1 MTGFKN
7 EDVNLEALPVA
18 SAVLNNF
25 KEGGVSVVEIVEY
38 DGKKAV
44 NARELHQKLGNKR
57 KFADWIKQRIEQYGF
72 VENQDYEVFNKFVNN
87 SNDVE
92 NQAYEVFHKIVKNS
106 NDVENQ
112 DFCSFNKVVK
122 RENGGRSRI
131 EYALSLDMAKELC
144 MVENNDAGR
153 KIRKY
158 FIEVEKKV
166 RTQNPFAI
174 PQTYSEALL
183 LAANQAKKIEE
194 QQLALEQKQIENNK
208 LVADGKRKDATIV
221 RMKPK
226 EVFTDA
232 VAGSKGNSLIG
243 EVAKLITQNGY
254 KIGEKQFFAW
264 LRDNGY
270 LGKKGERYN
279 IPNQQYM
286 GKNPFF
292 YIKRG
297 IRQGNSGVLHTTS
310 TTMLTP
316 KGQIYFVNKFLGKG
330 GLQGDLFANGEAH
343 DK

>member
-1 MTGFKN
+1 MTGFKSEN
-7 EDVNLEALPVA
+7 VELEALPVA
-18 SAVLNNF
+18 SSVLNNF
-25 KEGGVSVVEIVEY
+25 KEGGVSVVEVIEY
-38 DGKKAV
+38 DGKQAV
-44 NARELHQKLGNKR
+44 NARELHEKLGNK
-57 KFADWIKQRIEQYGF
+57 KQFANWIQLRIEQYGF
-72 VENQDYEVFNKFVNN
+72 VENQDFQVFNQK
-87 SNDVE
+87 
-92 NQAYEVFHKIVKNS
+92 VKNS
-106 NDVENQ
+106 
-112 DFCSFNKVVK
+112 
-122 RENGGRSRI
+122 NGGRSRK

-153 KIRKY
+153 RIRKY
-158 FIEVEKKV
+158 FIEVEKKA

-174 PQTYSEALL
+174 PQTYSEALQ
-183 LAANQAKKIEE
+183 LAANQAKQIE
-194 QQLALEQKQIENNK
+194 QQKLALEQKKIENDK

-232 VAGSKGNSLIG
+232 VAGSKGNCLVG

-297 IRQGNSGVLHTTS
+297 VRQGDNGVLHTTS

-330 GLQGDLFANGEAH
+330 GLQGDLFANSEAH

>member
-1 MTGFKN
+1 MTGFKSEN
-7 EDVNLEALPVA
+7 VELEALPVA
-18 SAVLNNF
+18 SSVLNNF
-25 KEGGVSVVEIVEY
+25 KEGGVRVVEIIEH
-38 DGKKAV
+38 DGKQAV
-44 NARELHQKLGNKR
+44 NARELHQKLGSKQE
-57 KFADWIKQRIEQYGF
+57 FAHWIRNRIEKYGF
-72 VENQDYEVFNKFVNN
+72 VENQDF
-87 SNDVE
+87 S
-92 NQAYEVFHKIVKNS
+92 
-106 NDVENQ
+106 
-112 DFCSFNKVVK
+112 SFDNFVK
-122 RENGGRSRI
+122 REKGSSVRK

-144 MVENNDAGR
+144 MVENNEKGR
-153 KIRKY
+153 MIRKY
-158 FIEVEKKV
+158 FIEVEKKA

-183 LAANQAKKIEE
+183 LAANQAKQIEK
-194 QQLALEQKQIENNK
+194 QQLALEQKKIENNK

-226 EVFTDA
+226 EIFTDA
-232 VAGSKGNSLIG
+232 VAGSKGNCLVG
-243 EVAKLITQNGY
+243 EVAKLITRNGY

-297 IRQGNSGVLHTTS
+297 VRQGDNGVLHTTS

-316 KGQIYFVNKFLGKG
+316 KGQIYFVNKFLGKR

>member
-1 MTGFKN
+1 MTGFKSEN
-7 EDVNLEALPVA
+7 VELEALPVA
-18 SAVLNNF
+18 SSVLNNF
-25 KEGGVSVVEIVEY
+25 KEGGVSVVEVIEY
-38 DGKKAV
+38 DGKQAV
-44 NARELHQKLGNKR
+44 NARELHEKLGNK
-57 KFADWIKQRIEQYGF
+57 KQFANWIQLRIEQYGF
-72 VENQDYEVFNKFVNN
+72 VENQDFQVFNQK
-87 SNDVE
+87 
-92 NQAYEVFHKIVKNS
+92 VKNS
-106 NDVENQ
+106 
-112 DFCSFNKVVK
+112 
-122 RENGGRSRI
+122 NGGRSRK

-144 MVENNDAGR
+144 MVENNDAGHR
-153 KIRKY
+153 IRKY
-158 FIEVEKKV
+158 FIEVEKKA

-174 PQTYSEALL
+174 PQTYSEALQ
-183 LAANQAKKIEE
+183 LAANQAKQIE
-194 QQLALEQKQIENNK
+194 QQKLALEQKKIENDK

-232 VAGSKGNSLIG
+232 VAGSKGNCLVG

-297 IRQGNSGVLHTTS
+297 VRQGDNGVLHTTS

>member
-1 MTGFKN
+1 MTGFKSEN
-7 EDVNLEALPVA
+7 VELEALPVA
-18 SAVLNNF
+18 SAVLNNI
-25 KEGGVSVVEIVEY
+25 KEGGVSVVEIVDY

-44 NARELHQKLGNKR
+44 NARELHQKLGSKR
-57 KFADWIKQRIEQYGF
+57 RFADWIKQRIEQYGF
-72 VENQDYEVFNKFVNN
+72 VENQDF
-87 SNDVE
+87 
-92 NQAYEVFHKIVKNS
+92 EVFHNFVKNS

-112 DFCSFNKVVK
+112 DFQVFNQKVK
-122 RENGGRSRI
+122 NSNGGRSRK

-153 KIRKY
+153 RIRKY
-158 FIEVEKKV
+158 FIEVEKKA

-183 LAANQAKKIEE
+183 LAANQAKQIEK
-194 QQLALEQKQIENNK
+194 QQLALEQKKIENNK

-232 VAGSKGNSLIG
+232 VAGSKGNCLVG

-297 IRQGNSGVLHTTS
+297 VRQGDNGVLHTTS

>member
-7 EDVNLEALPVA
+7 ENVNLEALPVA
-18 SAVLNNF
+18 SSVLNNF
-25 KEGGVSVVEIVEY
+25 KEGGVSVVEVIEY
-38 DGKKAV
+38 DGKQAV
-44 NARELHQKLGNKR
+44 NARELHEKLGNK
-57 KFADWIKQRIEQYGF
+57 KQFANWIQLRIEQYGF
-72 VENQDYEVFNKFVNN
+72 VENQDFQVFNQK
-87 SNDVE
+87 
-92 NQAYEVFHKIVKNS
+92 VKNS
-106 NDVENQ
+106 
-112 DFCSFNKVVK
+112 
-122 RENGGRSRI
+122 NGGRSRK

-153 KIRKY
+153 RIRKY
-158 FIEVEKKV
+158 FIEVEKKA

-174 PQTYSEALL
+174 PQTYSEALQ
-183 LAANQAKKIEE
+183 LAANQAKQIE
-194 QQLALEQKQIENNK
+194 QQKLALEQKKIENDK

-232 VAGSKGNSLIG
+232 VAGSKGNCLVG

-297 IRQGNSGVLHTTS
+297 VRQGDNGVLHTTS

-316 KGQIYFVNKFLGKG
+316 KGQIYFVNKFLGRG
-330 GLQGDLFANGEAH
+330 GLQGDLFANSEAH
-343 DK
+343 EK

>member
-1 MTGFKN
+1 MTGFKSEN
-7 EDVNLEALPVA
+7 VELEALPVA
-18 SAVLNNF
+18 SSVLNNF
-25 KEGGVSVVEIVEY
+25 KEGGVRVVEIIEY
-38 DGKKAV
+38 DGKQAV
-44 NARELHQKLGNKR
+44 NARELHEKLGNK
-57 KFADWIKQRIEQYGF
+57 KQFANWIQLRIEQYGF
-72 VENQDYEVFNKFVNN
+72 VENQDFEVFNQK
-87 SNDVE
+87 
-92 NQAYEVFHKIVKNS
+92 VKNS
-106 NDVENQ
+106 
-112 DFCSFNKVVK
+112 
-122 RENGGRSRI
+122 NGGRSRI

-144 MVENNDAGR
+144 MVENNEKGR
-153 KIRKY
+153 MIRKY
-158 FIEVEKKV
+158 FIEVEKKA

-183 LAANQAKKIEE
+183 LAANQAKQIEK
-194 QQLALEQKQIENNK
+194 QQLALEQKKIENDK

-232 VAGSKGNSLIG
+232 VAGSKGNCLVG

-297 IRQGNSGVLHTTS
+297 VRQGNSGVLHTTS

>member
-1 MTGFKN
+1 MTGFKSEN
-7 EDVNLEALPVA
+7 VELEALPVA
-18 SAVLNNF
+18 SSVLNNF
-25 KEGGVSVVEIVEY
+25 KEGGVRVVEIIEH
-38 DGKKAV
+38 DGKQAV
-44 NARELHQKLGNKR
+44 NARELHQKLGSKQQ
-57 KFADWIKQRIEQYGF
+57 FANWIRNRIEKYGF
-72 VENQDYEVFNKFVNN
+72 
-87 SNDVE
+87 
-92 NQAYEVFHKIVKNS
+92 
-106 NDVENQ
+106 VENQ
-112 DFCSFNKVVK
+112 DFCSFNKVIK
-122 RENGGRSRI
+122 RENGATTVT

-144 MVENNDAGR
+144 MVENNEKGR
-153 KIRKY
+153 MIRKY
-158 FIEVEKKV
+158 FIEVEKKA

-183 LAANQAKKIEE
+183 LAANQAKQIEK
-194 QQLALEQKQIENNK
+194 QQLALEQKKIENNK

-226 EVFTDA
+226 EIFTDA
-232 VAGSKGNSLIG
+232 VAGSKDNCLVG

-297 IRQGNSGVLHTTS
+297 VRQGDNGVLHTTS

-330 GLQGDLFANGEAH
+330 GLQGDLFANSEAH

>member
-1 MTGFKN
+1 MTGFKSEN
-7 EDVNLEALPVA
+7 VELEALPVA
-18 SAVLNNF
+18 SSVLNNF
-25 KEGGVSVVEIVEY
+25 KEGGVRVVEIIEH
-38 DGKKAV
+38 DGKQAV
-44 NARELHQKLGNKR
+44 NARELHQKLGSKQQ
-57 KFADWIKQRIEQYGF
+57 FANWIRNRIEKYGF
-72 VENQDYEVFNKFVNN
+72 
-87 SNDVE
+87 
-92 NQAYEVFHKIVKNS
+92 
-106 NDVENQ
+106 VENQ
-112 DFCSFNKVVK
+112 DFCSFNKVIK
-122 RENGGRSRI
+122 REIGATTVT
-131 EYALSLDMAKELC
+131 EYVLSLDMAKELC
-144 MVENNDAGR
+144 MVENNEKGR
-153 KIRKY
+153 MIRKY
-158 FIEVEKKV
+158 FIEVEKKA

-183 LAANQAKKIEE
+183 LAANQAKQIEK
-194 QQLALEQKQIENNK
+194 QQLALEQKKIENNK

-226 EVFTDA
+226 EIFTDA
-232 VAGSKGNSLIG
+232 VAGSKGNCLVG

-297 IRQGNSGVLHTTS
+297 VRQGDNGVLHTTS

>member
-1 MTGFKN
+1 MTGFKSEN
-7 EDVNLEALPVA
+7 VELEALPVA
-18 SAVLNNF
+18 SSVLNNF
-25 KEGGVSVVEIVEY
+25 KEGGVSVVEVIEY
-38 DGKKAV
+38 DGKQAV
-44 NARELHQKLGNKR
+44 NARELHEKLGNK
-57 KFADWIKQRIEQYGF
+57 KQFANWIQLRIEQYGF
-72 VENQDYEVFNKFVNN
+72 VENQDFQVFNQK
-87 SNDVE
+87 
-92 NQAYEVFHKIVKNS
+92 VKNS
-106 NDVENQ
+106 
-112 DFCSFNKVVK
+112 
-122 RENGGRSRI
+122 NGGRSRK

-153 KIRKY
+153 RIRKY
-158 FIEVEKKV
+158 FIEVEKKA

-174 PQTYSEALL
+174 PQTYSEALQ
-183 LAANQAKKIEE
+183 LAANQAKQIE
-194 QQLALEQKQIENNK
+194 QQKLALEQKKIENDK

-232 VAGSKGNSLIG
+232 VAGSKGNCLVG

-292 YIKRG
+292 YIKR
-297 IRQGNSGVLHTTS
+297 
-310 TTMLTP
+310 
-316 KGQIYFVNKFLGKG
+316 
-330 GLQGDLFANGEAH
+330 
-343 DK
+343 

>member
-1 MTGFKN
+1 MTGFKSEN
-7 EDVNLEALPVA
+7 VELEALPVA
-18 SAVLNNF
+18 SSVLNNF
-25 KEGGVSVVEIVEY
+25 KEGGVSVVEVIEY
-38 DGKKAV
+38 DGKQVV
-44 NARELHQKLGNKR
+44 NARELHEKLGNK
-57 KFADWIKQRIEQYGF
+57 KQFANWIQLRIEQYGF
-72 VENQDYEVFNKFVNN
+72 VENQDFQVFNQK
-87 SNDVE
+87 
-92 NQAYEVFHKIVKNS
+92 VKNS
-106 NDVENQ
+106 
-112 DFCSFNKVVK
+112 
-122 RENGGRSRI
+122 NGGRSRK

-153 KIRKY
+153 RIRKY
-158 FIEVEKKV
+158 FIEVEKKA

-174 PQTYSEALL
+174 PQTYSEALQ
-183 LAANQAKKIEE
+183 LAANQAKQIE
-194 QQLALEQKQIENNK
+194 QQKLALEQKKIENDK

-232 VAGSKGNSLIG
+232 VAGSKSNCLVG

-297 IRQGNSGVLHTTS
+297 VRQGDNGVLHTTS

-330 GLQGDLFANGEAH
+330 GLQGDLFANSEAH

>member
-7 EDVNLEALPVA
+7 ENVNLEALPVA
-18 SAVLNNF
+18 SSVLNNF
-25 KEGGVSVVEIVEY
+25 KEGGVSVVEVIEY
-38 DGKKAV
+38 DGKQAV
-44 NARELHQKLGNKR
+44 NARELHEKLGNK
-57 KFADWIKQRIEQYGF
+57 KQFANWIRLRIEQYGF
-72 VENQDYEVFNKFVNN
+72 VENQDFQVFNQK
-87 SNDVE
+87 
-92 NQAYEVFHKIVKNS
+92 VKNS
-106 NDVENQ
+106 
-112 DFCSFNKVVK
+112 
-122 RENGGRSRI
+122 NGGRSRK

-153 KIRKY
+153 RIRKY
-158 FIEVEKKV
+158 FIEVEKKA

-183 LAANQAKKIEE
+183 LAANQAKQIEK
-194 QQLALEQKQIENNK
+194 QQLALEQKKIENDK

-232 VAGSKGNSLIG
+232 VAGSKGNCLVG

-286 GKNPFF
+286 GKNPLF

-297 IRQGNSGVLHTTS
+297 VRQGDNGVLHTTS

-330 GLQGDLFANGEAH
+330 GLQGDLFANSEAH

>member
-7 EDVNLEALPVA
+7 ENVNLEALPVA
-18 SAVLNNF
+18 SSVLSNF
-25 KEGGVSVVEIVEY
+25 KEGGVSVVEVIEY
-38 DGKKAV
+38 DGKQAV
-44 NARELHQKLGNKR
+44 NARELHEKLGNK
-57 KFADWIKQRIEQYGF
+57 KQFANWIQLRIEQYGF
-72 VENQDYEVFNKFVNN
+72 VENQDFQVFNQK
-87 SNDVE
+87 
-92 NQAYEVFHKIVKNS
+92 VKNS
-106 NDVENQ
+106 
-112 DFCSFNKVVK
+112 
-122 RENGGRSRI
+122 NGGRSRK

-153 KIRKY
+153 RIRKY
-158 FIEVEKKV
+158 FIEVEKKA

-183 LAANQAKKIEE
+183 LAANQAKQIEK
-194 QQLALEQKQIENNK
+194 QQLALEQKKIENDK

-232 VAGSKGNSLIG
+232 VAGSKGNCLVG

-286 GKNPFF
+286 GKNPLF

-297 IRQGNSGVLHTTS
+297 VRQGDNGVLHTTS

-330 GLQGDLFANGEAH
+330 GLQGDLFANSEAH

>member
-1 MTGFKN
+1 MTGFKSEN
-7 EDVNLEALPVA
+7 VELEALPVA
-18 SAVLNNF
+18 SSVLNNF
-25 KEGGVSVVEIVEY
+25 KEGGARVVEIIEH
-38 DGKKAV
+38 DGKQAV
-44 NARELHQKLGNKR
+44 NARELHQKLGSKQQ
-57 KFADWIKQRIEQYGF
+57 FANWIRNRIEKYGF
-72 VENQDYEVFNKFVNN
+72 
-87 SNDVE
+87 
-92 NQAYEVFHKIVKNS
+92 
-106 NDVENQ
+106 VENQ
-112 DFCSFNKVVK
+112 DFCSFNKVIK
-122 RENGGRSRI
+122 RENGATTVT

-144 MVENNDAGR
+144 MVENNEKGR
-153 KIRKY
+153 MIRKY
-158 FIEVEKKV
+158 FIEVEKKA

-183 LAANQAKKIEE
+183 LAANQAKQIEK
-194 QQLALEQKQIENNK
+194 QQLALEQKKIENNK

-226 EVFTDA
+226 EIFTDA
-232 VAGSKGNSLIG
+232 VAGSKGNCLVG

-297 IRQGNSGVLHTTS
+297 VRQGDNGVLHTTS

>member
-1 MTGFKN
+1 MTGFKSEN
-7 EDVNLEALPVA
+7 VELEALPVA
-18 SAVLNNF
+18 SSVLNNF
-25 KEGGVSVVEIVEY
+25 KEGGVSVVEVIEY
-38 DGKKAV
+38 DGKQAV
-44 NARELHQKLGNKR
+44 NARELHEKLGNK
-57 KFADWIKQRIEQYGF
+57 KQFANWIQLRIEQYGF
-72 VENQDYEVFNKFVNN
+72 VENQDFQVFNQK
-87 SNDVE
+87 
-92 NQAYEVFHKIVKNS
+92 VKNS
-106 NDVENQ
+106 
-112 DFCSFNKVVK
+112 
-122 RENGGRSRI
+122 NGGRSRI

-153 KIRKY
+153 RIRKY
-158 FIEVEKKV
+158 FIEVEKKA

-183 LAANQAKKIEE
+183 LAANQAKQIEK
-194 QQLALEQKQIENNK
+194 QQLALEQKKIENDK

-232 VAGSKGNSLIG
+232 VAGSKGNCLVG

-286 GKNPFF
+286 GKNPLF

-297 IRQGNSGVLHTTS
+297 VRQGDNGVLHTTS

-316 KGQIYFVNKFLGKG
+316 KGQIYFVNKLLGKG
-330 GLQGDLFANGEAH
+330 GLQGDLFANSEAH

>member
-1 MTGFKN
+1 MTGFKSEN
-7 EDVNLEALPVA
+7 VELEALPVA
-18 SAVLNNF
+18 SSVLNNF
-25 KEGGVSVVEIVEY
+25 KEGGVRVVEIIEH
-38 DGKKAV
+38 DGKQAV
-44 NARELHQKLGNKR
+44 NARELHEKLGNK
-57 KFADWIKQRIEQYGF
+57 KQFANWIQLRIEQYGF
-72 VENQDYEVFNKFVNN
+72 VENQDFEVFNQK
-87 SNDVE
+87 
-92 NQAYEVFHKIVKNS
+92 VKNS
-106 NDVENQ
+106 
-112 DFCSFNKVVK
+112 
-122 RENGGRSRI
+122 NGGRSRI

-144 MVENNDAGR
+144 MVENSEKGR
-153 KIRKY
+153 MIRKY
-158 FIEVEKKV
+158 FIEVEKKA

-183 LAANQAKKIEE
+183 LAANQAKQIEK
-194 QQLALEQKQIENNK
+194 QQLALEQKKIENDK

-232 VAGSKGNSLIG
+232 VAGSKGNCLVG

-297 IRQGNSGVLHTTS
+297 VRQGNSGVLHTTS

>member
-1 MTGFKN
+1 MTGFKSEN
-7 EDVNLEALPVA
+7 VELEALPVA
-18 SAVLNNF
+18 SSVLNNF
-25 KEGGVSVVEIVEY
+25 KEGGVRVVEIIEH
-38 DGKKAV
+38 DGKQAV
-44 NARELHQKLGNKR
+44 NARELHEKLGNK
-57 KFADWIKQRIEQYGF
+57 KQFANWIQLRIEQYGF
-72 VENQDYEVFNKFVNN
+72 VENQDFEVFNQK
-87 SNDVE
+87 
-92 NQAYEVFHKIVKNS
+92 VKNS
-106 NDVENQ
+106 
-112 DFCSFNKVVK
+112 
-122 RENGGRSRI
+122 NGGRSRI

-144 MVENNDAGR
+144 MVENNEKGR
-153 KIRKY
+153 MIRKY
-158 FIEVEKKV
+158 FIEVEKKA
-166 RTQNPFAI
+166 RTQNPFTI

-183 LAANQAKKIEE
+183 LAANQAKQIEK
-194 QQLALEQKQIENNK
+194 QQLALEQKKIENDK

-232 VAGSKGNSLIG
+232 VAGSKGNCLVG

-297 IRQGNSGVLHTTS
+297 VRQGNSGVLHTTS

-330 GLQGDLFANGEAH
+330 VLQGDLFANGEAH

>member
-1 MTGFKN
+1 MTGFKSEN
-7 EDVNLEALPVA
+7 VELEALPVA
-18 SAVLNNF
+18 SSVLNNF
-25 KEGGVSVVEIVEY
+25 KEGGVSVVEVIEY
-38 DGKKAV
+38 DGKQAV
-44 NARELHQKLGNKR
+44 NARELHEKLGNK
-57 KFADWIKQRIEQYGF
+57 KQFANWIQLRIEQYGF
-72 VENQDYEVFNKFVNN
+72 VENQDFQVFNQK
-87 SNDVE
+87 
-92 NQAYEVFHKIVKNS
+92 VKNS
-106 NDVENQ
+106 
-112 DFCSFNKVVK
+112 
-122 RENGGRSRI
+122 NGGRSRK

-153 KIRKY
+153 RIRKY
-158 FIEVEKKV
+158 FIEVEKKA

-183 LAANQAKKIEE
+183 LAANQAKQIEK
-194 QQLALEQKQIENNK
+194 QQLALEQKKIENDK

-232 VAGSKGNSLIG
+232 VAGSKGNCLVG

-297 IRQGNSGVLHTTS
+297 VRQGNSGVLHTTS

>member
-1 MTGFKN
+1 
-7 EDVNLEALPVA
+7 
-18 SAVLNNF
+18 
-25 KEGGVSVVEIVEY
+25 
-38 DGKKAV
+38 
-44 NARELHQKLGNKR
+44 
-57 KFADWIKQRIEQYGF
+57 
-72 VENQDYEVFNKFVNN
+72 
-87 SNDVE
+87 
-92 NQAYEVFHKIVKNS
+92 
-106 NDVENQ
+106 
-112 DFCSFNKVVK
+112 
-122 RENGGRSRI
+122 
-131 EYALSLDMAKELC
+131 MAKELC
-144 MVENNDAGR
+144 MIENNEKGR
-153 KIRKY
+153 MIRKY
-158 FIEVEKKV
+158 FIEVEKKA

-183 LAANQAKKIEE
+183 LAANQAKQIEK
-194 QQLALEQKQIENNK
+194 QQLALEQKKIENNK

-232 VAGSKGNSLIG
+232 VAGSKGNCLVG

-297 IRQGNSGVLHTTS
+297 VRQGDNGVLHTTS

>member
-7 EDVNLEALPVA
+7 ENVNLEVLPVA
-18 SAVLNNF
+18 SSVLNNF
-25 KEGGVSVVEIVEY
+25 KEGGVSVVEVIEY
-38 DGKKAV
+38 DGKQAV
-44 NARELHQKLGNKR
+44 NARELHEKLGNK
-57 KFADWIKQRIEQYGF
+57 KQFANWIQLRIEQYGF
-72 VENQDYEVFNKFVNN
+72 VENQDFQVFNQK
-87 SNDVE
+87 
-92 NQAYEVFHKIVKNS
+92 VKNS
-106 NDVENQ
+106 
-112 DFCSFNKVVK
+112 
-122 RENGGRSRI
+122 NGGRSRK

-153 KIRKY
+153 RIRKY
-158 FIEVEKKV
+158 FIEVEKKA

-174 PQTYSEALL
+174 PQTYSEALQ
-183 LAANQAKKIEE
+183 LAANQAKQIE
-194 QQLALEQKQIENNK
+194 QQKLALEQKKIENDK

-226 EVFTDA
+226 EVFSDA
-232 VAGSKGNSLIG
+232 VAGSKGNCLVG

-297 IRQGNSGVLHTTS
+297 VRQGNSGVLHTTS

>member
-1 MTGFKN
+1 MTGFKSEN
-7 EDVNLEALPVA
+7 VELEALPVA
-18 SAVLNNF
+18 SSVLNNF
-25 KEGGVSVVEIVEY
+25 KEGGVRVVEIIEH
-38 DGKKAV
+38 DGKQSV
-44 NARELHQKLGNKR
+44 NARELHQKLGSKQQ
-57 KFADWIKQRIEQYGF
+57 FANWIRNRIEKYGF
-72 VENQDYEVFNKFVNN
+72 
-87 SNDVE
+87 
-92 NQAYEVFHKIVKNS
+92 
-106 NDVENQ
+106 VENQ
-112 DFCSFNKVVK
+112 DFCSFNKVIK
-122 RENGGRSRI
+122 RENGATTVT

-144 MVENNDAGR
+144 MVENNEKGR
-153 KIRKY
+153 MIRKY
-158 FIEVEKKV
+158 FIEVEKKA

-183 LAANQAKKIEE
+183 LAANQAKQIEK
-194 QQLALEQKQIENNK
+194 QQLALEQKKIENDK

-232 VAGSKGNSLIG
+232 VAGSKGNCLVG

-286 GKNPFF
+286 GKNPLF

-297 IRQGNSGVLHTTS
+297 VRQGDNGVLHTTS

-330 GLQGDLFANGEAH
+330 GLQGDLFANSEAH

>member
-1 MTGFKN
+1 MTGFKSEN
-7 EDVNLEALPVA
+7 VELEALPVA
-18 SAVLNNF
+18 SSVLNNF
-25 KEGGVSVVEIVEY
+25 KEGGVRVVEIIEH
-38 DGKKAV
+38 DGKQAV
-44 NARELHQKLGNKR
+44 NARELHQKLGSKQQ
-57 KFADWIKQRIEQYGF
+57 FANWIRNRIEKYGF
-72 VENQDYEVFNKFVNN
+72 
-87 SNDVE
+87 
-92 NQAYEVFHKIVKNS
+92 
-106 NDVENQ
+106 VENQ
-112 DFCSFNKVVK
+112 DFCSFNKVIK
-122 RENGGRSRI
+122 RENGATTVT

-144 MVENNDAGR
+144 MVENNEKGR
-153 KIRKY
+153 MIRKY
-158 FIEVEKKV
+158 FIEVEKKA

-183 LAANQAKKIEE
+183 LAANQAKQIEK
-194 QQLALEQKQIENNK
+194 QQLALEQKKIENDK

-232 VAGSKGNSLIG
+232 VAGSKGNCLVG

-297 IRQGNSGVLHTTS
+297 VRQGDNGVLHTTS

-316 KGQIYFVNKFLGKG
+316 KGQIYVVNKFLGKG

>member
-1 MTGFKN
+1 MTGFKSEN
-7 EDVNLEALPVA
+7 VELEALPVA
-18 SAVLNNF
+18 SSVLNNF
-25 KEGGVSVVEIVEY
+25 KEGGVRVVEIIEH
-38 DGKKAV
+38 DGKQAV
-44 NARELHQKLGNKR
+44 NARELHQKLGSKQQ
-57 KFADWIKQRIEQYGF
+57 FANWIRNRIEKYGF
-72 VENQDYEVFNKFVNN
+72 
-87 SNDVE
+87 
-92 NQAYEVFHKIVKNS
+92 
-106 NDVENQ
+106 VENQ
-112 DFCSFNKVVK
+112 DFCSFNKVIK
-122 RENGGRSRI
+122 RENGATTVT

-144 MVENNDAGR
+144 MVENNEKGR
-153 KIRKY
+153 MIRKY
-158 FIEVEKKV
+158 FIEVEKKA

-183 LAANQAKKIEE
+183 LAANQAKQIEK
-194 QQLALEQKQIENNK
+194 QQLALEQKKIENNK

-232 VAGSKGNSLIG
+232 VAGSKGNCLVG

-286 GKNPFF
+286 GKNPLF

-297 IRQGNSGVLHTTS
+297 VRQGDNGVLHTTS

-330 GLQGDLFANGEAH
+330 GLQGDLFANSEAH

>member
-1 MTGFKN
+1 MTGFKSEN
-7 EDVNLEALPVA
+7 VNLEALPVA
-18 SAVLNNF
+18 SSVLNNF
-25 KEGGVSVVEIVEY
+25 KEGGVSVVEVIEY
-38 DGKKAV
+38 DGKQAV
-44 NARELHQKLGNKR
+44 NARELHEKLGNK
-57 KFADWIKQRIEQYGF
+57 KQFANWIQLRIEQYGF
-72 VENQDYEVFNKFVNN
+72 VENQDFQVFNQK
-87 SNDVE
+87 
-92 NQAYEVFHKIVKNS
+92 VKNS
-106 NDVENQ
+106 
-112 DFCSFNKVVK
+112 
-122 RENGGRSRI
+122 NGGRSRK

-153 KIRKY
+153 RIRKY
-158 FIEVEKKV
+158 FIEVEKKA
-166 RTQNPFAI
+166 RKQNPFAI

-183 LAANQAKKIEE
+183 LAANQAKQIEK
-194 QQLALEQKQIENNK
+194 QQLALEQKKIENDK

-232 VAGSKGNSLIG
+232 VAGSKGNCLVG

-297 IRQGNSGVLHTTS
+297 VRQGNSGVLHTTS

>member
-1 MTGFKN
+1 MTGFKSEN
-7 EDVNLEALPVA
+7 VELEALPVA
-18 SAVLNNF
+18 SSVLNNF
-25 KEGGVSVVEIVEY
+25 KEGGVRVVEIIEH
-38 DGKKAV
+38 DGKQAV
-44 NARELHQKLGNKR
+44 NARELHEKLGNK
-57 KFADWIKQRIEQYGF
+57 KQFANWIQLRIEQYGF
-72 VENQDYEVFNKFVNN
+72 VENQDFEVFNQK
-87 SNDVE
+87 
-92 NQAYEVFHKIVKNS
+92 VKNS
-106 NDVENQ
+106 
-112 DFCSFNKVVK
+112 
-122 RENGGRSRI
+122 NGGRSRI

-144 MVENNDAGR
+144 MVENNEKGR
-153 KIRKY
+153 MIRKH
-158 FIEVEKKV
+158 FIEVEKKA

-183 LAANQAKKIEE
+183 LAANQAKQIEK
-194 QQLALEQKQIENNK
+194 QQLALEQKKIENDK

-232 VAGSKGNSLIG
+232 VAGSKGNCLVG

-297 IRQGNSGVLHTTS
+297 VRQGNSGVLHTTS

>member
-1 MTGFKN
+1 MTGFKSEN
-7 EDVNLEALPVA
+7 VELEALPVA
-18 SAVLNNF
+18 SSVLNNF
-25 KEGGVSVVEIVEY
+25 KEGGVCVVEVIEY
-38 DGKKAV
+38 DGKQAV
-44 NARELHQKLGNKR
+44 NARELHEKLGNK
-57 KFADWIKQRIEQYGF
+57 KQFANWIQLRIEQYGF
-72 VENQDYEVFNKFVNN
+72 VENQDFQVFNQK
-87 SNDVE
+87 
-92 NQAYEVFHKIVKNS
+92 VKNS
-106 NDVENQ
+106 
-112 DFCSFNKVVK
+112 
-122 RENGGRSRI
+122 NGGRSRK

-153 KIRKY
+153 RIRKY
-158 FIEVEKKV
+158 FIEVEKKA

-174 PQTYSEALL
+174 PQTYSEALQ
-183 LAANQAKKIEE
+183 LAANQAKQIE
-194 QQLALEQKQIENNK
+194 QQKLALEQKKIENDK

-232 VAGSKGNSLIG
+232 VAGSKGNCLVG

-264 LRDNGY
+264 LRDYGY

-297 IRQGNSGVLHTTS
+297 VRQGNSGVLHTTS

>member
-7 EDVNLEALPVA
+7 ENVNLEALPVA
-18 SAVLNNF
+18 SSVLNNF
-25 KEGGVSVVEIVEY
+25 KEGGVSVVEVIEY
-38 DGKKAV
+38 DGKQAV
-44 NARELHQKLGNKR
+44 NARELHEKLGNK
-57 KFADWIKQRIEQYGF
+57 KQFANWIQLRIEQYGF
-72 VENQDYEVFNKFVNN
+72 VENQDFQVFNQK
-87 SNDVE
+87 
-92 NQAYEVFHKIVKNS
+92 VKNS
-106 NDVENQ
+106 
-112 DFCSFNKVVK
+112 
-122 RENGGRSRI
+122 NGGRSRK

-153 KIRKY
+153 RIRKY
-158 FIEVEKKV
+158 FIEVEKKA

-183 LAANQAKKIEE
+183 LAANQAKQIEK
-194 QQLALEQKQIENNK
+194 QQLALEQKRIENDK

-232 VAGSKGNSLIG
+232 VAGSKGNCLVG

-297 IRQGNSGVLHTTS
+297 VRQGDNGVLHTTS

>member
-1 MTGFKN
+1 MTGFKSEN
-7 EDVNLEALPVA
+7 VELEALPVA
-18 SAVLNNF
+18 SSVLNNF
-25 KEGGVSVVEIVEY
+25 KEGGVRVVEIIEH
-38 DGKKAV
+38 DGKQAV
-44 NARELHQKLGNKR
+44 NARELHEKLGNK
-57 KFADWIKQRIEQYGF
+57 KQFANWIQLRIEQYGF
-72 VENQDYEVFNKFVNN
+72 VENQDFEVFNQK
-87 SNDVE
+87 
-92 NQAYEVFHKIVKNS
+92 VKNS
-106 NDVENQ
+106 
-112 DFCSFNKVVK
+112 
-122 RENGGRSRI
+122 NGGRSRI

-144 MVENNDAGR
+144 MVENNEKGR
-153 KIRKY
+153 MIRKY
-158 FIEVEKKV
+158 FIEVEKKA

-183 LAANQAKKIEE
+183 LAANQAKQIEK
-194 QQLALEQKQIENNK
+194 QQLALEQKKNENDK

-232 VAGSKGNSLIG
+232 VAGSKGNCLVG

-297 IRQGNSGVLHTTS
+297 VRQGNSGVLHTTS

>member
-1 MTGFKN
+1 MTGFKSEN
-7 EDVNLEALPVA
+7 VELEALPVA
-18 SAVLNNF
+18 SSVLNNF
-25 KEGGVSVVEIVEY
+25 KEGGVSVVEVIEY
-38 DGKKAV
+38 DGKQAV
-44 NARELHQKLGNKR
+44 NARELHEKLGNK
-57 KFADWIKQRIEQYGF
+57 KQFANWIQLRIEQYGF
-72 VENQDYEVFNKFVNN
+72 VENQDFQVFNQK
-87 SNDVE
+87 
-92 NQAYEVFHKIVKNS
+92 VKNS
-106 NDVENQ
+106 
-112 DFCSFNKVVK
+112 
-122 RENGGRSRI
+122 NGGRSRK

-153 KIRKY
+153 RIRKY
-158 FIEVEKKV
+158 FIEVEKKA

-174 PQTYSEALL
+174 PQTYSEALQ
-183 LAANQAKKIEE
+183 LAANQAKQIE
-194 QQLALEQKQIENNK
+194 QQKLALEQKKIENDK

-232 VAGSKGNSLIG
+232 VAGSKGNCLVG

-254 KIGEKQFFAW
+254 KIGEKKFFAW

-297 IRQGNSGVLHTTS
+297 VRQGNSGVLHTTS

>member
-7 EDVNLEALPVA
+7 ENVNLEALPVA
-18 SAVLNNF
+18 SSVLNNF
-25 KEGGVSVVEIVEY
+25 KEGGVSVVEVIEY
-38 DGKKAV
+38 DGKQAV
-44 NARELHQKLGNKR
+44 NARELHEKLGNK
-57 KFADWIKQRIEQYGF
+57 KQFANWIQLRIEQYGF
-72 VENQDYEVFNKFVNN
+72 VENQDFQVFNQK
-87 SNDVE
+87 
-92 NQAYEVFHKIVKNS
+92 VKNS
-106 NDVENQ
+106 
-112 DFCSFNKVVK
+112 
-122 RENGGRSRI
+122 NGGRSRK
-131 EYALSLDMAKELC
+131 EYALSLDMVKELC

-153 KIRKY
+153 RIRKY
-158 FIEVEKKV
+158 FIEVEKKA

-183 LAANQAKKIEE
+183 LAANQAKQIEK
-194 QQLALEQKQIENNK
+194 QQLALEQKRIENDK

-232 VAGSKGNSLIG
+232 VAGSKGNCLVG

-286 GKNPFF
+286 GKNPLF

-297 IRQGNSGVLHTTS
+297 VRQGDNGVLHTTS

-330 GLQGDLFANGEAH
+330 GLQGDLFANSEAH

>member
-1 MTGFKN
+1 MTGFKSEN
-7 EDVNLEALPVA
+7 VELEALPVA
-18 SAVLNNF
+18 SSVLNNF
-25 KEGGVSVVEIVEY
+25 KEGGVSVVEVIEY
-38 DGKKAV
+38 DGKQAV
-44 NARELHQKLGNKR
+44 NARELHEKLGNK
-57 KFADWIKQRIEQYGF
+57 KQFANWIQLRIEQYGF
-72 VENQDYEVFNKFVNN
+72 VENQDFQVFNQK
-87 SNDVE
+87 
-92 NQAYEVFHKIVKNS
+92 VKNS
-106 NDVENQ
+106 
-112 DFCSFNKVVK
+112 
-122 RENGGRSRI
+122 NGGRSRK

-153 KIRKY
+153 RIRKY
-158 FIEVEKKV
+158 FIEVEKKA

-174 PQTYSEALL
+174 PQTYSEALQ
-183 LAANQAKKIEE
+183 LAANQAKQIE
-194 QQLALEQKQIENNK
+194 QQKLALEQKKIENDK

-232 VAGSKGNSLIG
+232 VAGSKGNCLVG

-297 IRQGNSGVLHTTS
+297 VRQGDNGVLHTTS

-330 GLQGDLFANGEAH
+330 GLQGDLFANSEAH
-343 DK
+343 EK

>member
-1 MTGFKN
+1 MTGFKSEN
-7 EDVNLEALPVA
+7 VELEALPVA
-18 SAVLNNF
+18 SSVLNNF
-25 KEGGVSVVEIVEY
+25 KEGGVSVVEVIEY
-38 DGKKAV
+38 DGKQAV
-44 NARELHQKLGNKR
+44 NARELHQKLGSKYQ
-57 KFADWIKQRIEQYGF
+57 FANWIQERIEKYGF
-72 VENQDYEVFNKFVNN
+72 VENQDYEVFK
-87 SNDVE
+87 E
-92 NQAYEVFHKIVKNS
+92 NLKNS
-106 NDVENQ
+106 
-112 DFCSFNKVVK
+112 K
-122 RENGGRSRI
+122 GGRPSK

-144 MVENNDAGR
+144 MIENNEKGR
-153 KIRKY
+153 MIRKY
-158 FIEVEKKV
+158 FIEVEKKA

-183 LAANQAKKIEE
+183 LAANQAKQIEK
-194 QQLALEQKQIENNK
+194 QQLALEQKKIENDK

-232 VAGSKGNSLIG
+232 VAGSKGNCLVG

-286 GKNPFF
+286 GKNPLF

-297 IRQGNSGVLHTTS
+297 VRQGDNGVLHTTS

>member
-1 MTGFKN
+1 MTGFKREN
-7 EDVNLEALPVA
+7 VSLEALPVA

-25 KEGGVSVVEIVEY
+25 KEGGVGVVEIIEH
-38 DGKKAV
+38 DGKQAV
-44 NARELHQKLGNKR
+44 SARELHQKLGSKYQFANWIQERINK
-57 KFADWIKQRIEQYGF
+57 YGF
-72 VENQDYEVFNKFVNN
+72 VENQDYEVFK
-87 SNDVE
+87 E
-92 NQAYEVFHKIVKNS
+92 NLKNS
-106 NDVENQ
+106 N
-112 DFCSFNKVVK
+112 
-122 RENGGRSRI
+122 GGRPTK

-144 MVENNDAGR
+144 MVENNEQGR
-153 KIRKY
+153 TIRKY
-158 FIEVEKKV
+158 FIEVEKKA
-166 RTQNPFAI
+166 RMRNPFAI
-174 PQTYSEALL
+174 PQTYSEALQ
-183 LAANQAKKIEE
+183 LAANQAKQIEK
-194 QQLALEQKQIENNK
+194 QQLALEQKQVENDK

-232 VAGSKGNSLIG
+232 VAGSKGNCLVG

-297 IRQGNSGVLHTTS
+297 VRQGDNGVLHTTS

>member
-1 MTGFKN
+1 MTGFKSEN
-7 EDVNLEALPVA
+7 VELEALPVA
-18 SAVLNNF
+18 SSVLNNF
-25 KEGGVSVVEIVEY
+25 KEGGVRVVEIIEH
-38 DGKKAV
+38 DGKQAV
-44 NARELHQKLGNKR
+44 NARELHQKLGSKQQ
-57 KFADWIKQRIEQYGF
+57 FANWIRNRIEKYGF
-72 VENQDYEVFNKFVNN
+72 
-87 SNDVE
+87 
-92 NQAYEVFHKIVKNS
+92 
-106 NDVENQ
+106 VENQ
-112 DFCSFNKVVK
+112 DFCSFNKVIK
-122 RENGGRSRI
+122 RENGATTVT

-144 MVENNDAGR
+144 MVENNEKGR
-153 KIRKY
+153 MIRKY
-158 FIEVEKKV
+158 FIEVEKKA

-183 LAANQAKKIEE
+183 LAANQAKQIEK
-194 QQLALEQKQIENNK
+194 QQLALEQKKIENNK

-226 EVFTDA
+226 EIFTDA
-232 VAGSKGNSLIG
+232 VAGSKGNCLVG

-297 IRQGNSGVLHTTS
+297 VRQGDNGVLHTTS

>member
-7 EDVNLEALPVA
+7 ENVNLEALPVA
-18 SAVLNNF
+18 SSVLNNF
-25 KEGGVSVVEIVEY
+25 KEGGVSVVEVIEY
-38 DGKKAV
+38 DGKQAV
-44 NARELHQKLGNKR
+44 NARELHEKLGNK
-57 KFADWIKQRIEQYGF
+57 KQFANWIQLRIEQYGF
-72 VENQDYEVFNKFVNN
+72 VENQDFQVFNQK
-87 SNDVE
+87 
-92 NQAYEVFHKIVKNS
+92 VKNS
-106 NDVENQ
+106 
-112 DFCSFNKVVK
+112 
-122 RENGGRSRI
+122 NGGRSRK

-153 KIRKY
+153 RIRKY
-158 FIEVEKKV
+158 FIEVEKKA

-183 LAANQAKKIEE
+183 LAANQAKQIEK
-194 QQLALEQKQIENNK
+194 QQLALEQKKIENDK

-232 VAGSKGNSLIG
+232 VAGSKGNCLVG
-243 EVAKLITQNGY
+243 EVAKLITQNDY

-286 GKNPFF
+286 GKNPLF

-297 IRQGNSGVLHTTS
+297 VRQGDNGVLHTTS

-330 GLQGDLFANGEAH
+330 GLQGDLFANSEAH

>member
-1 MTGFKN
+1 MTGFKSEN
-7 EDVNLEALPVA
+7 VELEALPVA
-18 SAVLNNF
+18 SSVLNNF
-25 KEGGVSVVEIVEY
+25 KEGGVRVVEIIEH
-38 DGKKAV
+38 DGKQAV

-57 KFADWIKQRIEQYGF
+57 QFADWIKQRIEQYGF
-72 VENQDYEVFNKFVNN
+72 VENQDYEVF
-87 SNDVE
+87 
-92 NQAYEVFHKIVKNS
+92 HKIVKNS

-112 DFCSFNKVVK
+112 DFSSSDNFAK
-122 RENGGRSRI
+122 REKGGRSRV

-144 MVENNDAGR
+144 MVENNEKGR
-153 KIRKY
+153 MIRKY
-158 FIEVEKKV
+158 FIEVEKKA
-166 RTQNPFAI
+166 RTQNPFTI

-183 LAANQAKKIEE
+183 LAANQAKQIEK
-194 QQLALEQKQIENNK
+194 QQLALEQNKIENDK

-232 VAGSKGNSLIG
+232 VAGSKGNCLVG

-297 IRQGNSGVLHTTS
+297 VRQGDNGVLHTTS

>member
-1 MTGFKN
+1 MTGFKSEN
-7 EDVNLEALPVA
+7 VELEALPVA
-18 SAVLNNF
+18 SSVLNNF
-25 KEGGVSVVEIVEY
+25 KEGGVSVVEVIEY
-38 DGKKAV
+38 DGKQAV
-44 NARELHQKLGNKR
+44 NARELHEKLGNK
-57 KFADWIKQRIEQYGF
+57 KQFANWIQLRIEQYGF
-72 VENQDYEVFNKFVNN
+72 VENQDFQVFNQK
-87 SNDVE
+87 
-92 NQAYEVFHKIVKNS
+92 VKNP
-106 NDVENQ
+106 
-112 DFCSFNKVVK
+112 
-122 RENGGRSRI
+122 NGGRSRK

-153 KIRKY
+153 RIRKY
-158 FIEVEKKV
+158 FIEVEKKA

-183 LAANQAKKIEE
+183 LAANQAKQIEK
-194 QQLALEQKQIENNK
+194 QQLALEQKKIENDK

-232 VAGSKGNSLIG
+232 VAGSKGNCLVG

-286 GKNPFF
+286 GKNPLF

-297 IRQGNSGVLHTTS
+297 VRQGDNGVLHTTS

-330 GLQGDLFANGEAH
+330 GLQGDLFANSEAH